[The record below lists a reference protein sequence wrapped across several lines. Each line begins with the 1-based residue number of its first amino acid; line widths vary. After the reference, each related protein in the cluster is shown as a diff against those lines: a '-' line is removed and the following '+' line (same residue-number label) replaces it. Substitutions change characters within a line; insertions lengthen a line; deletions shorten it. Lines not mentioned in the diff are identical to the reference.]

1 MDGNRFVNMAGDD
14 EKNQYETDGLRS
26 RSARFIAQQRRA
38 VNSLLG
44 DPSGEKKGGRGALE
58 LASVGTYV
66 MCSSCMLVVNKA
78 AMTALPYPLWVSAMQ
93 TAATALLIFAA
104 RAAGKIAFPNPTP
117 QKAAGWLGILMAWMV
132 PILLNMTAMKLL
144 SVETMMM
151 FRSVATVLTTPRFLS
166 S

>member
-1 MDGNRFVNMAGDD
+1 
-14 EKNQYETDGLRS
+14 
-26 RSARFIAQQRRA
+26 
-38 VNSLLG
+38 
-44 DPSGEKKGGRGALE
+44 
-58 LASVGTYV
+58 
-66 MCSSCMLVVNKA
+66 MLVVNKA

-104 RAAGKIAFPNPTP
+104 RAAGKISFPNPTP
-117 QKAAGWLGILMAWMV
+117 QKAAGWVGILMAWMV